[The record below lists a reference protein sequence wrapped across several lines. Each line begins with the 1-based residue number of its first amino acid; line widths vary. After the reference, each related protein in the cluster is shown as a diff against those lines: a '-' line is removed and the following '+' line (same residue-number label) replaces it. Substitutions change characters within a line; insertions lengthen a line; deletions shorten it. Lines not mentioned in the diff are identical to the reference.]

1 MSLDNRVF
9 AIQAGLDGRVN
20 AVIDQTLAEKR
31 LIGTVVMIYMDG
43 SPVYVRA
50 AGLADREEQRPMHED
65 ALFRLSSV
73 SKPIVSTAALVLA
86 AQGLIKLDESIERWL
101 PDFRP
106 RLISREQ
113 PSITVR
119 QLLTHTAGLT
129 YGFLEEEGG
138 GPYHRAGV
146 SDGMDFSNLTLEEN
160 LQRLA
165 SVPLLYTP
173 GKAWGYSI
181 ATDVL
186 GAIISRVCGI
196 TLDAAVKKLVTE
208 PLGMHDTSF
217 AVADAGRLAAPYVN
231 DISEPRRMREL
242 EVAQVFEGTA
252 GLRFQP
258 ARAFDPTAFH
268 SGGSGMIGSAK
279 DFMRLLETLRNGG
292 NPLLSE
298 EWVREM
304 GTIQTG
310 SLPLAGWPGRGF
322 GLGFTVLQDPDESGT
337 AESPGTWRLGG
348 AYGHSWFVDPALRL
362 SVVAFTNT
370 AFEGMSGPFTTELCQ
385 AIYGS
390 SNRV

>member
-1 MSLDNRVF
+1 MGLDNRVF

-31 LIGTVVMIYMDG
+31 LVGAVVMIYMDG
-43 SPVYVRA
+43 SPVYVRT

-106 RLISREQ
+106 RLISGEQ

-186 GAIISRVCGI
+186 GAIISRVCGT

-298 EWVREM
+298 KWVREM

-310 SLPLAGWPGRGF
+310 NLPLAGWPGRGF
-322 GLGFTVLQDPDESGT
+322 GLGFTVLQNPDESGT

>member
-31 LIGTVVMIYMDG
+31 LIGAVVMIYMDG

-106 RLISREQ
+106 RLISGEQ

-165 SVPLLYTP
+165 SAPLLYAP

-186 GAIISRVCGI
+186 GAIISRVCGT

-242 EVAQVFEGTA
+242 EVVQVFEGTA

-310 SLPLAGWPGRGF
+310 NLPLAGWPGRGF
-322 GLGFTVLQDPDESGT
+322 GLGFTVLQNPDESGT

-385 AIYGS
+385 AIYDS

>member
-1 MSLDNRVF
+1 MSLESKVF
-9 AIQAGLDGRVN
+9 AIQDGLNGRVN
-20 AVIDQTLAEKR
+20 AVLDQTLAEKR
-31 LIGTVVMIYMDG
+31 LIGAVVMIYMDG

-50 AGLADREEQRPMHED
+50 AGLADREEHRLMHEN

-86 AQGLIKLDESIERWL
+86 AQGLIELDESIERWL

-106 RLISREQ
+106 RLISGEQ

-186 GAIISRVCGI
+186 GAIISRVCGT

-217 AVADAGRLAAPYVN
+217 TVADAGRLAAPYVN
-231 DISEPRRMREL
+231 DTPEPQRMREL
-242 EVAQVFEGTA
+242 EVVQVFEGTA
-252 GLRFQP
+252 GIRFQP

-279 DFMRLLETLRNGG
+279 DFIRLLETLRSGG
-292 NPLLSE
+292 NPLLPE

-310 SLPLAGWPGRGF
+310 NLPLAGWPGRGF
-322 GLGFTVLQDPDESGT
+322 GLGFTVLQNPDESGT

-348 AYGHSWFVDPALRL
+348 AYGHSWFVDPAQKL

-370 AFEGMSGPFTTELCQ
+370 APEGISDPFTTELCQ

>member
-1 MSLDNRVF
+1 MGLDNRVF
-9 AIQAGLDGRVN
+9 AIQAGLDERVN
-20 AVIDQTLAEKR
+20 AVIDHTLAEKR
-31 LIGTVVMIYMDG
+31 LVGAVVMIYMDG

-106 RLISREQ
+106 RLISGEQ

-138 GPYHRAGV
+138 GPYQRAGV

-186 GAIISRVCGI
+186 GAIISRVCGT

-310 SLPLAGWPGRGF
+310 DLPLAGWPGRGF
-322 GLGFTVLQDPDESGT
+322 GLGFTVLQNPDESGT

>member
-1 MSLDNRVF
+1 MGLDNRVF

-31 LIGTVVMIYMDG
+31 LVGAVVMIYMDG

-106 RLISREQ
+106 RLISGEQ

-186 GAIISRVCGI
+186 GAIISRVCGT

-279 DFMRLLETLRNGG
+279 ISCGCWKPCETAAIRYFQRNGSVKWA
-292 NPLLSE
+292 PSRPRTSP
-298 EWVREM
+298 W
-304 GTIQTG
+304 Q
-310 SLPLAGWPGRGF
+310 AGRG
-322 GLGFTVLQDPDESGT
+322 
-337 AESPGTWRLGG
+337 G
-348 AYGHSWFVDPALRL
+348 ALD
-362 SVVAFTNT
+362 
-370 AFEGMSGPFTTELCQ
+370 
-385 AIYGS
+385 
-390 SNRV
+390 